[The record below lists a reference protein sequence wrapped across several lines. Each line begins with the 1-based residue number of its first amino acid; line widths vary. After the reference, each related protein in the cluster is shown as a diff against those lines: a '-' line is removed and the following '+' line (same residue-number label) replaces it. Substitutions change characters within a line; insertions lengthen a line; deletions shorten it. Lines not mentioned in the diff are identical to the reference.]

1 LDASRLALRPA
12 AASRCWGTDGD
23 PRAARRLQQITQ
35 PVLVVNGK
43 NDVMVP
49 TVNSYTL
56 FQRLPSAQLSLYP
69 DSGHGGLF
77 QHGETFVDEGIRFL
91 HE

>member
-1 LDASRLALRPA
+1 MA
-12 AASRCWGTDGD
+12 WGTDGD
-23 PRAARRLQQITQ
+23 PRSARRLQQITQ

-43 NDVMVP
+43 NDIMVP
-49 TVNSYTL
+49 TINSYTL
-56 FQRLPSAQLSLYP
+56 FQRLANARLSLYP

-77 QHGETFVDEGIRFL
+77 QYGETFVEEGVRFL